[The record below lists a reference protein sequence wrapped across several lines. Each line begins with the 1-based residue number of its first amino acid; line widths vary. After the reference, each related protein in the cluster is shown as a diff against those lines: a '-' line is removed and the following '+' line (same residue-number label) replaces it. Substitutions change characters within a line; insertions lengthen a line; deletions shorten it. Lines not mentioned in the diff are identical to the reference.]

1 MSDVTSPAEN
11 PELAAQEVLIAL
23 VQAGKTAA
31 LHGQSDGEHL
41 AKGLIE
47 LHEKLTAYYRTLPGA
62 Q

>member
-23 VQAGKTAA
+23 LQSGKATSVN
-31 LHGQSDGEHL
+31 GQPDGEHL

-47 LHEKLTAYYRTLPGA
+47 LHEKLTAYYRALPGA